1 MDKNQ
6 KVEWLNQI
14 LKKEFKKDFSV
25 TLDTNIEYLQLDSLD
40 LVELQM
46 AYEEEFGIEVPEV
59 STPFVTV
66 DDLIKILP

>member
-1 MDKNQ
+1 MDQNQ
-6 KVEWLNQI
+6 KLDWLNQI
-14 LKKEFKKDFSV
+14 LKKEFNKTFSV
-25 TLDTNIEYLQLDSLD
+25 SLETEIDSLDLDSLD

-66 DDLIKILP
+66 EDLIKILP

>member
-6 KVEWLNQI
+6 KVDWLNQI
-14 LKKEFKKDFSV
+14 LKKEFNKNFSV
-25 TLDTNIEYLQLDSLD
+25 SLDTKIENLQLDSLD

-46 AYEEEFGIEVPEV
+46 AYEEEFGVEVPDV

-66 DDLIKILP
+66 EDLIKILP